1 MNAEQRKQTLEL
13 IESLK
18 STDAEL
24 SSAEVAALLQDLVDA
39 PADVARDAALYC
51 AVQRACAELPEGWEI
66 RIELERSAGTV
77 SLVNPDG
84 EDVDYPSDHEYMA
97 SDINDAIDSAIAAE
111 KGGAK

>member
-1 MNAEQRKQTLEL
+1 MKTTEIIANLQTSATAEAT
-13 IESLK
+13 
-18 STDAEL
+18 
-24 SSAEVAALLQDLVDA
+24 
-39 PADVARDAALYC
+39 ADVARDAALYC

-84 EDVDYPSDHEYMA
+84 EDVDYPSDHECMA
-97 SDINDAIDSAIAAE
+97 SDINDAIDAAIAAE